1 MPIIYQEIIS
11 IIPIK
16 CYFICNLFHLPQVSR
31 RCLVV
36 PKLTKVMK
44 DGHIKQMRRR
54 RLTELRQ
61 QTVKIEEEPKK
72 EEIAE
77 AKTEEEERVQATAE
91 RAVTAVSNANAP
103 PTKPRRTNHYTRR
116 ESMPLPPIGP
126 PQPTFSVSSLDSRE

>member
-1 MPIIYQEIIS
+1 MS
-11 IIPIK
+11 GG
-16 CYFICNLFHLPQVSR
+16 PQ
-31 RCLVV
+31 
-36 PKLTKVMK
+36 THQ
-44 DGHIKQMRRR
+44 GHEGQMRRR

-77 AKTEEEERVQATAE
+77 TKIEEEERVQATAE

-116 ESMPLPPIGP
+116 ESMSLPPIGP
-126 PQPTFSVSSLDSRE
+126 PQPTFSVSSLDS